1 MIYANELRIGNFLQ
15 YEGDVCPIMWIMD
28 THLCIIQDWVED
40 EEEDKFHEDEI
51 TKFEAI
57 PITEQWLLDFG
68 FEYHD
73 YYVQDEE
80 DIEDDSDGIT
90 HTYKIGG
97 NKIWWY
103 TINLNPSGLIEF
115 CKCGIYHDE
124 IVISWPKSVH
134 QLQNLYFALTGEEL
148 ERTTSNA

>member
-1 MIYANELRIGNFLQ
+1 MYVQSCGL
-15 YEGDVCPIMWIMD
+15 W
-28 THLCIIQDWVED
+28 THTYVLIQDWVED

-51 TKFEAI
+51 TKFEPI

-90 HTYKIGG
+90 HTYKIG
-97 NKIWWY
+97 
-103 TINLNPSGLIEF
+103 E
-115 CKCGIYHDE
+115 
-124 IVISWPKSVH
+124 
-134 QLQNLYFALTGEEL
+134 Q
-148 ERTTSNA
+148 